1 MVAPVLVGLFA
12 AAALGKL
19 IGAGASIYETYKSTE
34 NSDKVNKYVQNYS
47 SGYREEN
54 ERFWNQY
61 IARHHLQNR
70 EILYPYRTGYNYN
83 LANLY
88 ASESALGNNELSRN
102 MSWFNL
108 VRAGTSVGPTL
119 YRGIGGY

>member
-19 IGAGASIYETYKSTE
+19 ISAGASIYETYQKTE
-34 NSDKVNKYVQNYS
+34 NSDEVNRYVQNYS

-54 ERFWNQY
+54 ERFWQQY

-83 LANLY
+83 LADLY
-88 ASESALGNNELSRN
+88 SSNAALNNNQLSRN

-108 VRAGTSVGPTL
+108 VRTGTSVGPTL
-119 YRGIGGY
+119 YRGFGDY